1 MNIALKPEQEQ
12 FIQSQIDR
20 GRFKSADEA
29 VSQAFKLLENQERE
43 YQSWI
48 EDTRQKVEVAV
59 AELDRGEGVELDLV
73 IDRLQQRLRARTAG
87 RSRVGE
93 PGGGGVTVGPC
104 RRSGNRPSSSRG
116 AAPVPRRR
124 TA

>member
-29 VSQAFKLLENQERE
+29 VSQAFKLLEDRER

-73 IDRLQQRLRARTAG
+73 IDRLQRLFE
-87 RSRVGE
+87 SE
-93 PGGGGVTVGPC
+93 
-104 RRSGNRPSSSRG
+104 
-116 AAPVPRRR
+116 
-124 TA
+124 

>member
-29 VSQAFKLLENQERE
+29 VSQAFKLLEKQDGD
-43 YQSWI
+43 YQHWI

-73 IDRLQQRLRARTAG
+73 IADK
-87 RSRVGE
+87 S
-93 PGGGGVTVGPC
+93 
-104 RRSGNRPSSSRG
+104 N
-116 AAPVPRRR
+116 
-124 TA
+124 

>member
-29 VSQAFKLLENQERE
+29 AVQAFKLLEEKYRDYE
-43 YQSWI
+43 EWI
-48 EDTRQKVEVAV
+48 EDTRQKVDVGV

-73 IDRLQQRLRARTAG
+73 IERLQQKFESAKENTQ
-87 RSRVGE
+87 
-93 PGGGGVTVGPC
+93 
-104 RRSGNRPSSSRG
+104 
-116 AAPVPRRR
+116 
-124 TA
+124 

>member
-12 FIQSQIDR
+12 FIQSQIER

-29 VSQAFKLLENQERE
+29 VSQAFKLLEDRER

-73 IDRLQQRLRARTAG
+73 IDRLHQKFQSAQDNT
-87 RSRVGE
+87 
-93 PGGGGVTVGPC
+93 
-104 RRSGNRPSSSRG
+104 
-116 AAPVPRRR
+116 
-124 TA
+124 

>member
-12 FIQSQIDR
+12 FIQSQIER
-20 GRFKSADEA
+20 GRFKSAEEA
-29 VSQAFKLLENQERE
+29 VSQAFKLLEDRER

-73 IDRLQQRLRARTAG
+73 IDRLHQKFQSAKENT
-87 RSRVGE
+87 
-93 PGGGGVTVGPC
+93 
-104 RRSGNRPSSSRG
+104 
-116 AAPVPRRR
+116 
-124 TA
+124 

>member
-59 AELDRGEGVELDLV
+59 AELERGEGVELDLV
-73 IDRLQQRLRARTAG
+73 IDRLQQRRFIDK
-87 RSRVGE
+87 
-93 PGGGGVTVGPC
+93 
-104 RRSGNRPSSSRG
+104 NI
-116 AAPVPRRR
+116 
-124 TA
+124 

>member
-29 VSQAFKLLENQERE
+29 VSQAFKLLENQER

-48 EDTRQKVEVAV
+48 EDTRQKVEVGV

-73 IDRLQQRLRARTAG
+73 IDRLHQKFQA
-87 RSRVGE
+87 
-93 PGGGGVTVGPC
+93 
-104 RRSGNRPSSSRG
+104 
-116 AAPVPRRR
+116 
-124 TA
+124 

>member
-12 FIQSQIDR
+12 FIQAQIDR

-48 EDTRQKVEVAV
+48 EDTRQKVEVGV

-73 IDRLQQRLRARTAG
+73 IDRLQQRKFIDKTI
-87 RSRVGE
+87 
-93 PGGGGVTVGPC
+93 
-104 RRSGNRPSSSRG
+104 
-116 AAPVPRRR
+116 
-124 TA
+124 

>member
-73 IDRLQQRLRARTAG
+73 IDRLQQKFQSAK
-87 RSRVGE
+87 E
-93 PGGGGVTVGPC
+93 
-104 RRSGNRPSSSRG
+104 NIQ
-116 AAPVPRRR
+116 
-124 TA
+124 

>member
-12 FIQSQIDR
+12 FIQSQIER

-29 VSQAFKLLENQERE
+29 VSQAFKLLEDRER

-59 AELDRGEGVELDLV
+59 AELVRE
-73 IDRLQQRLRARTAG
+73 A
-87 RSRVGE
+87 
-93 PGGGGVTVGPC
+93 
-104 RRSGNRPSSSRG
+104 
-116 AAPVPRRR
+116 
-124 TA
+124 